1 MKGIELDIAYD
12 TDYTKSLSDCGID
25 VNIEDCIVRKILF
38 YNIDSINRFMD
49 EDKYS
54 TVRSGGES
62 FICIDNYEVLK
73 KKIYE
78 KAS

>member
-1 MKGIELDIAYD
+1 MKGIELNIVYD

-25 VNIEDCIVRKILF
+25 VDIEDCTIRTILF

-54 TVRSGGES
+54 TVRSGGVN
-62 FICIDNYEVLK
+62 FICTDNYEVLK

-78 KAS
+78 EYK